1 METIEIIKELREVL
15 KEIFGMNI
23 PDRVMA
29 WIILI
34 IVVIVIATFILV
46 GIIKIFQFFNRLSQK
61 PWRKKKIREILSPD
75 YLDQLKE
82 QKYFISTKFTTSPP
96 HNLDD
101 PMEVERTESAKN
113 LIDHFLDKVLV
124 EDNTTNRFFC
134 ILAGAGMG
142 KTTWTVNLVTSYIN
156 KYKESTWPYD
166 IVLVSLA
173 HKDFAEKVQVVVNK
187 SNTILIL
194 DALDENVEASNNLE
208 KFMSNLEQI
217 IQEFR
222 FVILTS
228 RTQFFPSEEA
238 EPYRTSMIKLSGAK
252 GNFVFHKMYISP
264 FSKED
269 VTSYLK
275 KKYPNWRMRKK
286 AASIVQRC
294 ASLATRPL
302 LLSHLDD
309 ILENDQ
315 EYLSLYDIYSALI
328 EAWIKREVLFMK
340 GEENAE
346 LSKKLYDFSLHFAL
360 ELYSNREESTNMRMK
375 REKYL
380 EFIQDHGYTDYNF
393 SGRSLIN
400 RDAEGTLK
408 FSHKTFYEYFLAKAK
423 FINPD
428 LELPDSGYELA
439 WTFYE
444 QLVKSYLSKTA
455 SNMVMI
461 NDDTML
467 CSHRV
472 GTFNFDYR
480 WLNNVV
486 KIKRAGVIASLLN
499 NNTDNFTSWI
509 QKSTVE
515 IVDVID
521 YQNESLKK
529 LLFLPKLKEV
539 NILNSA
545 KITTKGRQQIQKLA
559 ERGIQVSDTK
569 WKLSF
574 YGNAPYFY
582 KRKEQNGTS
591 LNSLILEGYLHF
603 LRSQAELQSFEFY
616 IKNNSGI
623 NISISTE

>member
-1 METIEIIKELREVL
+1 METIDVLKELREVL
-15 KEIFGMNI
+15 KEIFGVSI

-29 WIILI
+29 WVIFII
-34 IVVIVIATFILV
+34 AV
-46 GIIKIFQFFNRLSQK
+46 GIIITFIVVCMIKICQCINHLSQK
-61 PWRKKKIREILSPD
+61 PWRKKKIKEILSPD

-124 EDNTTNRFFC
+124 DDNTTNRFFC

-156 KYKESTWPYD
+156 RYKESTCPFN

-173 HKDFAEKVQVVVNK
+173 HKDFSNKVNVVENK

-194 DALDENVEASNNLE
+194 DALDENVEASNNL
-208 KFMSNLEQI
+208 KTFMSNLEQI
-217 IQEFR
+217 IQDFR

-228 RTQFFPSEEA
+228 RTQFFPSEDA
-238 EPYRTSMIKLSGAK
+238 EPYKTSMINLSGVK

-269 VTSYLK
+269 VTSFLK
-275 KKYPNWRMRKK
+275 KKYSNLRKRKK

-315 EYLSLYDIYSALI
+315 EYLTLYDIYSALI
-328 EAWIKREVLFMK
+328 EAWIKREVLFIK

-346 LSKKLYDFSLHFAL
+346 LNNKLYDFSLHFAL
-360 ELYSNREESTNMRMK
+360 ELYMNREESTNMRMK
-375 REKYL
+375 REKYI
-380 EFIQDHGYTDYNF
+380 EFIQNHGYTDYNF

-444 QLVKSYLSKTA
+444 QLVKSHISKT
-455 SNMVMI
+455 SSDMVMI
-461 NDDTML
+461 NNDTML
-467 CSHRV
+467 CCRRLRSH
-472 GTFNFDYR
+472 NFDYR
-480 WLNNVV
+480 WLNDVV
-486 KIKRAGVIASLLN
+486 YIKRVGVKVSVLN

-509 QKSTVE
+509 QKSSVE

-529 LLFLPKLKEV
+529 LMMLPKLKEV

-545 KITTKGRQQIQKLA
+545 KITTRGRQQIQKLE
-559 ERGIQVSDTK
+559 ERGILVSDIK
-569 WKLSF
+569 WKLFPYS
-574 YGNAPYFY
+574 NAPYVY
-582 KRKEQNGTS
+582 RRQPQNDS
-591 LNSLILEGYLHF
+591 LSVVDGYLHF
-603 LRSQAELQSFEFY
+603 LRSRAQSQSFEY
-616 IKNNSGI
+616 LIKNFNEL
-623 NISISTE
+623 NITTSNV